1 MTQIGTTQ
9 DGLVFMLIDTM
20 HNEEPCQTIITW
32 DWKVAKAVAQDI
44 MQMAIRAEK
53 QMEKPT

>member
-20 HNEEPCQTIITW
+20 MDDKPCQTIITW

-44 MQMAIRAEK
+44 MKMALSAEK
-53 QMEKPT
+53 QTEAPT